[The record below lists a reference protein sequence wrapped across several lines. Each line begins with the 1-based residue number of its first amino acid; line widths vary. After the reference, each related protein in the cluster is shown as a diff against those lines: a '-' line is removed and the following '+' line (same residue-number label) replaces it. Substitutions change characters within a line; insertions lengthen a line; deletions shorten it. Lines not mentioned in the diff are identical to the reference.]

1 MKKLFLLT
9 IGVIAAITALCMI
22 GPIIS
27 IGLSA
32 AIALVSIHYY
42 IKSTSKGEKI
52 LWFVIGLIAVLSAIG
67 NIPGLIGLG
76 ALAVIYVLYKKWN
89 KEETNWN
96 IKGTEDDPFTNFET
110 EWSKLTK

>member
-9 IGVIAAITALCMI
+9 AGVIAAITALCMI

-32 AIALVSIHYY
+32 AITLVAMHYY
-42 IKSTSKGEKI
+42 IKSTSTGVKAI
-52 LWFVIGLIAVLSAIG
+52 WLIIGIFAVLSVIG
-67 NIPGLIGLG
+67 NIPGVIGLV
-76 ALAVIYVLYKKWN
+76 ALAVVYVIYKKWN
-89 KEETNWN
+89 KEELNWN
-96 IKGTEDDPFTNFET
+96 MKSNENDPFTNFEA